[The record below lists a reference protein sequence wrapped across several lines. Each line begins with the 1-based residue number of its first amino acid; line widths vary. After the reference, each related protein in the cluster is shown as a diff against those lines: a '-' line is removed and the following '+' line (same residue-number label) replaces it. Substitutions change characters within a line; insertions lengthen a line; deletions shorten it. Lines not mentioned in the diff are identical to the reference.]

1 MTHRSV
7 APIGPLVC
15 VVLVAIGVLA
25 VVVGL
30 VVPVLQLPALRAGGE
45 APIGV
50 ASNPWMVAAAT
61 VLWSLGA
68 GAVVTAV
75 GWWMSRSCPPRGWC
89 SWIGWIVPVLV
100 PPYAAWYAWW
110 QLGSPEWALG
120 AWIVEHDAVGAW
132 RMLALALA
140 LVCTLWPIAGALVM
154 GLRERAIARE
164 ATAMDRL
171 RRLDRI
177 RLAWREDRHG
187 VLLSILAVGGLT
199 MADTTAF
206 DLALVRT
213 VGFELRALEAAGA
226 SPWSV
231 LRASAW
237 SIAAA
242 LAVAIVITRPRAS
255 DDHTVPSETR
265 SARWPIAL
273 LAAPLVVPGVVL
285 MILSLGHGGVVRVV
299 QVYGEGV
306 LRTAAA
312 AGVCGALVAGVCML
326 HAWLA
331 DGSSWMRRAE
341 RSIRAAWITLAL
353 SPAIVIA
360 VAHVHAWNRD
370 GLSWMHDGLGIV
382 AAAQL
387 SRWGWIGA
395 VLGWLAVRSAPSD
408 VRASARIDGRAW
420 TVVLA
425 LWPRIGVACAAA
437 GAIGAVGAAG
447 EVIVSARVQPP
458 GGAWIASALLNAM
471 HYQRPDVVAG
481 FVPILMLVAAVA
493 AVALAWLMKRLGGMT
508 LACLAVLPF
517 MVACERE
524 PQPTPLPAWCA
535 DARIVGRG
543 GKGPL
548 QFNYPRAMAWTPAGE
563 LIIIDRSARVQVLG
577 TDGSYHREWMMPEF
591 DQGFPTGVSVSPE
604 GEVWVADTHEHR
616 ITVMDDQG
624 RVLRTFGG
632 FGQEPGQFV
641 FPTDIAFGDDG
652 LVYVSEYGGN
662 DRIQVFRRDGTFV
675 RAFGHHGVPGDDSP
689 EPKFD
694 RPQSLLLL
702 GSGRLLVA
710 DACNHRLVE
719 LTTDGA
725 FVRSIGA
732 MGQEAGEL
740 LYPYGLERLDD
751 ATVLVTEFGGCR
763 LQALDLASGAS
774 AGCWGKGG
782 REPGMLNGPWT
793 AQVHGATMA
802 VLDSTNNRLYLMPSD
817 RWIERA
823 KREAGAVPSR

>member
-1 MTHRSV
+1 MTPRSV
-7 APIGPLVC
+7 APIVPM
-15 VVLVAIGVLA
+15 VLWALGALA
-25 VVVGL
+25 VVIGL
-30 VVPVLQLPALRAGGE
+30 VIPVLQLPALRAGGE

-50 ASNPWMVAAAT
+50 ASDPWAVAAAT
-61 VLWSLGA
+61 ALWSLGA
-68 GAVVTAV
+68 GVVVTAV
-75 GWWMSRSCPPRGWC
+75 GWRMSRGCPPRGWR
-89 SWIGWIVPVLV
+89 SWIGWVVPVLV

-132 RMLALALA
+132 RMMALAMA
-140 LVCTLWPIAGALVM
+140 LTCTLWPISGALVI

-164 ATAMDRL
+164 ATAIDRL
-171 RRLDRI
+171 RWSDRV

-187 VLLSILAVGGLT
+187 VLLSVIAVAGLT
-199 MADTTAF
+199 MADTTVF

-231 LRASAW
+231 LMASMW

-242 LAVAIVITRPRAS
+242 LVVAVVITRPRRG
-255 DDHTVPSETR
+255 DDHVVAGAPR
-265 SARWPIAL
+265 SPRWPLVLMAVP
-273 LAAPLVVPGVVL
+273 LAVPGLVL
-285 MILSLGHGGVVRVV
+285 MALSFGQGGLMRVM
-299 QVYGEGV
+299 QVYGAGA
-306 LRTAAA
+306 LRTAVAA
-312 AGVCGALVAGVCML
+312 AACGALVAGVALL

-331 DGSSWMRRAE
+331 EGSSWMQRTE
-341 RSIRAAWITLAL
+341 RWIRAAWITLAL

-382 AAAQL
+382 TAAQL

-395 VLGWLAVRSAPSD
+395 VLGWLAVRSAPGD

-425 LWPRIGVACAAA
+425 LWPRVGVACAAA

-447 EVIVSARVQPP
+447 EVVVSARVQPP
-458 GGAWIASALLNAM
+458 GGEWIASALLNAM

-493 AVALAWLMKRLGGMT
+493 AVALAWLMRRLGGMT
-508 LACLAVLPF
+508 LACLAVLPL

-535 DARIVGRG
+535 DARIIGRG

-563 LIIIDRSARVQVLG
+563 LVIIDRSARVQVIG
-577 TDGSYHREWMMPEF
+577 ADGVFRREWMMPEF

-604 GEVWVADTHEHR
+604 GELWIADTHEHR
-616 ITVMDDQG
+616 ITVMDDRG
-624 RVLRTFGG
+624 EVLRTFGG

-641 FPTDIAFGDDG
+641 FPTDVVFGEDG
-652 LVYVSEYGGN
+652 MVYVSEYGGN
-662 DRIQVFRRDGTFV
+662 DRIQVFRRDGSFV

-694 RPQSLLLL
+694 RPQSMLML
-702 GSGRLLVA
+702 GAGRLLVA

-732 MGQEAGEL
+732 MGQEPAEL
-740 LYPYGLERLDD
+740 LYPYGLERLD
-751 ATVLVTEFGGCR
+751 ATTVLVTEFGGCR
-763 LQALDLASGAS
+763 LQAFDLSSGTS
-774 AGCWGKGG
+774 SGCWGKGG
-782 REPGMLNGPWT
+782 REPGLLNGPWT
-793 AQVHGATMA
+793 AQVGDGTMA
-802 VLDSTNNRLYLMPSD
+802 VLDSTNNRIYLMPSD
-817 RWIERA
+817 RWTERA
-823 KREAGAVPSR
+823 RREARGVPFK

>member
-7 APIGPLVC
+7 APIGPSVC
-15 VVLVAIGVLA
+15 VGLAVLGALA

-30 VVPVLQLPALRAGGE
+30 VVPVLQVPALHAGGE

-50 ASNPWMVAAAT
+50 ASNPWAVATAT

-68 GAVVTAV
+68 GAAVTAL
-75 GWWMSRSCPPRGWC
+75 GWWMARMCTPRGWF
-89 SWIGWIVPVLV
+89 SWICWIVPVLV

-110 QLGSPEWALG
+110 QLGSPEFALG
-120 AWIVEHDAVGAW
+120 AWIIEQDAVGAW
-132 RMLALALA
+132 RVLSLALALA
-140 LVCTLWPIAGALVM
+140 CTLWPIAGALVL
-154 GLRERAIARE
+154 GLRERAMARE

-171 RRLDRI
+171 RWIDRG

-187 VLLSILAVGGLT
+187 VMLSVLVLGGLT

-231 LRASAW
+231 LMGSMW

-242 LAVAIVITRPRAS
+242 LGVAIVITRPRAS
-255 DDHTVPSETR
+255 DDHATAQAPR
-265 SARWPIAL
+265 SARWPLGL
-273 LAAPLVVPGVVL
+273 LAATLVVPGVVL
-285 MILSLGHGGVVRVV
+285 MIMSLGQGGVVRVM
-299 QVYGEGV
+299 QVYGGGV

-312 AGVCGALVAGVCML
+312 AVVCGALIAGVCML

-331 DGSSWMRRAE
+331 EGSAWMRCAE
-341 RSIRAAWITLAL
+341 RWIRVAWITLAL
-353 SPAIVIA
+353 SPAVVIA
-360 VAHVHAWNRD
+360 VAHVQAWNRD

-408 VRASARIDGRAW
+408 MRASARLDGRAW

-425 LWPRIGVACAAA
+425 LLPRIGVACVAA

-458 GGAWIASALLNAM
+458 GGEWIASALLNAM

-493 AVALAWLMKRLGGMT
+493 AVALAGLMRRFGGMT
-508 LACLAVLPF
+508 LASVAVLPF
-517 MVACERE
+517 MVACGGE
-524 PQPTPLPAWCA
+524 PQPSMLPKWCA

-577 TDGSYHREWMMPEF
+577 ADGSYRREWMMPEF

-624 RVLRTFGG
+624 RLLRTFGK

-662 DRIQVFRRDGTFV
+662 DRIQVFGRDGTFV

-694 RPQSLLLL
+694 RPQSLIML

-732 MGQEAGEL
+732 MGQEPGEL
-740 LYPYGLERLDD
+740 LYPYGLELLDE

-763 LQALDLASGAS
+763 LQAFDLSNGAS
-774 AGCWGKGG
+774 MGCLGKGG

-793 AQVHGATMA
+793 TQVHGATMA

-823 KREAGAVPSR
+823 RRESGAVP

>member
-1 MTHRSV
+1 VTHRSV
-7 APIGPLVC
+7 VPI
-15 VVLVAIGVLA
+15 VLWLLGVLA
-25 VVVGL
+25 VVLGL
-30 VVPVLQLPALRAGGE
+30 VIPVLQLPALRAGGE

-50 ASNPWMVAAAT
+50 ASEPWAVALQTIA
-61 VLWSLGA
+61 WSLGA
-68 GAVVTAV
+68 GLLVTAV
-75 GWWMSRSCPPRGWC
+75 GWWMSRISPPRGWLA
-89 SWIGWIVPVLV
+89 WIGWIAPVLV

-120 AWIVEHDAVGAW
+120 AWIVEHDAIGAW

-140 LVCTLWPIAGALVM
+140 FVCTLWPIAGALVF
-154 GLRERAIARE
+154 GLRERTIARE
-164 ATAMDRL
+164 ATVIDRL
-171 RRLDRI
+171 RWIDRVC
-177 RLAWREDRHG
+177 LAWREDRHG

-213 VGFELRALEAAGA
+213 VGFELRALEAVGA

-231 LRASAW
+231 LMASTW

-242 LAVAIVITRPRAS
+242 LAVAIVITQPRAT
-255 DDHTVPSETR
+255 DDHAVTGLRTR
-265 SARWPIAL
+265 ARWPLVL
-273 LAAPLVVPGVVL
+273 LAVPLLVPSVVL
-285 MILSLGHGGVVRVV
+285 MALSFGHGGVMRVM
-299 QVYGEGV
+299 QVYGQGV
-306 LRTAAA
+306 LRTAVAA
-312 AGVCGALVAGVCML
+312 AVCGALVAGVALL

-331 DGSSWMRRAE
+331 EGSSWMQRTE
-341 RSIRAAWITLAL
+341 RWIRSAWITLAL
-353 SPAIVIA
+353 SPAIVVA
-360 VAHVHAWNRD
+360 VLHVHAWNRD

-420 TVVLA
+420 TIVLA
-425 LWPRIGVACAAA
+425 LWPRVGVACAAA

-447 EVIVSARVQPP
+447 EVVVSARVQPP
-458 GGAWIASALLNAM
+458 GGEWIASALLNAM

-493 AVALAWLMKRLGGMT
+493 AVALAWLMKHFGGMT
-508 LACLAVLPF
+508 LACLAVLPL

-535 DARIVGRG
+535 DARILGRG

-548 QFNYPRAMAWTPAGE
+548 QFNYPRAMAWTPTGE
-563 LIIIDRSARVQVLG
+563 LVIIDRSARVQVLG
-577 TDGSYHREWMMPEF
+577 ADGSYRREWMMPEF

-604 GEVWVADTHEHR
+604 GELWVADTHEHR
-616 ITVMDDQG
+616 ITVMDDRGQ
-624 RVLRTFGG
+624 VLRIFGG

-641 FPTDIAFGDDG
+641 FPTDIAFGEDG

-675 RAFGHHGVPGDDSP
+675 RAFGHHGVPGDGSP

-694 RPQSLLLL
+694 RPQSLLML

-719 LTTDGA
+719 LTTDGT

-732 MGQEAGEL
+732 MGQEPGEL

-763 LQALDLASGAS
+763 LQAFDLASGAS
-774 AGCWGKGG
+774 SGRWGKGG
-782 REPGMLNGPWT
+782 REAGMLNGPWT
-793 AQVHGATMA
+793 AQVHSGTMA
-802 VLDSTNNRLYLMPSD
+802 VLDSTNNRLYLMPSE
-817 RWIERA
+817 RWVDRA
-823 KREAGAVPSR
+823 KRESGAVPSR

>member
-1 MTHRSV
+1 MTPRSV
-7 APIGPLVC
+7 APIVPILLW
-15 VVLVAIGVLA
+15 VLGVLA
-25 VVVGL
+25 VVIGL
-30 VVPVLQLPALRAGGE
+30 VIPVLQLPALRAGGE

-50 ASNPWMVAAAT
+50 ASEPWAVALQAIA
-61 VLWSLGA
+61 WSLGA
-68 GAVVTAV
+68 GLLVTAV
-75 GWWMSRSCPPRGWC
+75 GWWMSRFSPPRGRG
-89 SWIGWIVPVLV
+89 SWIAWIVPVLV

-120 AWIVEHDAVGAW
+120 AWIVQRDAVGAW

-140 LVCTLWPIAGALVM
+140 FVCTLWPIAGALVF

-164 ATAMDRL
+164 ATVIDRL
-171 RRLDRI
+171 RWIDRVC
-177 RLAWREDRHG
+177 LAWREDRHG

-213 VGFELRALEAAGA
+213 VGFELRALEAAGS

-231 LRASAW
+231 LMASTW

-242 LAVAIVITRPRAS
+242 LAVAIVITQPRVT
-255 DDHTVPSETR
+255 DDHAVTGLRTR
-265 SARWPIAL
+265 ARWPLVL
-273 LAAPLVVPGVVL
+273 LAVPLLVPSVVL
-285 MILSLGHGGVVRVV
+285 MALSFGHGGVMRVM
-299 QVYGEGV
+299 QVYGQGV
-306 LRTAAA
+306 LRTAVAA
-312 AGVCGALVAGVCML
+312 AACGALVAGVALL

-331 DGSSWMRRAE
+331 EGSSWMQRTE
-341 RSIRAAWITLAL
+341 RWIRAAWITLAL
-353 SPAIVIA
+353 SPAIVVA
-360 VAHVHAWNRD
+360 VLHVHAWNRD

-420 TVVLA
+420 TIVLA
-425 LWPRIGVACAAA
+425 LWPRVGVACAAA

-447 EVIVSARVQPP
+447 EVVVSARVQPP
-458 GGAWIASALLNAM
+458 GGEWIASALLNAM

-493 AVALAWLMKRLGGMT
+493 AVALAWLMKRFGGMT
-508 LACLAVLPF
+508 LACLAVLPL

-535 DARIVGRG
+535 DARILGRG

-548 QFNYPRAMAWTPAGE
+548 QFNYPRAMAWTPTGE
-563 LIIIDRSARVQVLG
+563 LVIIDRSARVQVLG
-577 TDGSYHREWMMPEF
+577 ADGSYRREWMMPEF

-604 GEVWVADTHEHR
+604 GEIWVADTHEHR
-616 ITVMDDQG
+616 ITVMDDRGQ
-624 RVLRTFGG
+624 VLRIFGG

-641 FPTDIAFGDDG
+641 FPTDIAFGEDG

-675 RAFGHHGVPGDDSP
+675 RAFGHHGVPGDGSP

-694 RPQSLLLL
+694 RPQSLLML

-719 LTTDGA
+719 LTTDGT

-732 MGQEAGEL
+732 MGQEPGEL

-763 LQALDLASGAS
+763 LQAFDLASGAS
-774 AGCWGKGG
+774 SGRWGKGG
-782 REPGMLNGPWT
+782 REAGMLNGPWT
-793 AQVHGATMA
+793 AQVHSGTMA
-802 VLDSTNNRLYLMPSD
+802 VLDSTNNRLYLMPSE
-817 RWIERA
+817 RWVDRA
-823 KREAGAVPSR
+823 KRESGAVPSR

>member
-1 MTHRSV
+1 MTTRSV
-7 APIGPLVC
+7 VPIVPLI
-15 VVLVAIGVLA
+15 LVALGVLA
-25 VVVGL
+25 VAVGL
-30 VVPVLQLPALRAGGE
+30 VIPVLQLPALRAGGV

-50 ASNPWMVAAAT
+50 ASNPWSVAVAT

-68 GAVVTAV
+68 GVVVTAL
-75 GWWMSRSCPPRGWC
+75 GWSMSRSSPPRGWG
-89 SWIGWIVPVLV
+89 SWIAWIVPVLV

-120 AWIVEHDAVGAW
+120 TWIVQRDVVGAW

-140 LVCTLWPIAGALVM
+140 LVCTLWPIAGALVIS
-154 GLRERAIARE
+154 LRERAVAHD
-164 ATAMDRL
+164 ATAIDRL
-171 RRLDRI
+171 RCSDRI

-187 VLLSILAVGGLT
+187 VLLSVIGVAGLT

-231 LRASAW
+231 LVASGW
-237 SIAAA
+237 SMAAA
-242 LAVAIVITRPRAS
+242 LVVAIVITRPQVT
-255 DDHTVPSETR
+255 DDHVVDGSRMRVRWPLAVLVLLLLVPS
-265 SARWPIAL
+265 
-273 LAAPLVVPGVVL
+273 VVL
-285 MILSLGHGGVVRVV
+285 MILSLGQGGLMRVM
-299 QVYGEGV
+299 QVYGQGV

-312 AGVCGALVAGVCML
+312 AVVCGALVAGVCML

-331 DGSSWMRRAE
+331 EGSSWMQRTE
-341 RSIRAAWITLAL
+341 RWIRVAWITLAL

-360 VAHVHAWNRD
+360 VAHVHAWNRE
-370 GLSWMHDGLGIV
+370 GISWMHDGLGIV

-395 VLGWLAVRSAPSD
+395 VLGWLAVRSAPRD
-408 VRASARIDGRAW
+408 VRASARLDGRAW
-420 TVVLA
+420 TIVLA
-425 LWPRIGVACAAA
+425 LWPRVGVACAAA

-458 GGAWIASALLNAM
+458 GGEWIASALLNAM

-481 FVPILMLVAAVA
+481 FVPMLMLVAAVA
-493 AVALAWLMKRLGGMT
+493 AVALAWLMRRFGGMT
-508 LACLAVLPF
+508 LACLAMLPF

-535 DARIVGRG
+535 DARIIGRG

-563 LIIIDRSARVQVLG
+563 LVIIDRSARVQVLG
-577 TDGSYHREWMMPEF
+577 PDGSYRREWTMPEF

-604 GEVWVADTHEHR
+604 GEIWVADTHEHR
-616 ITVMDDQG
+616 ITVMDDRGQ
-624 RVLRTFGG
+624 VLRTFGG

-694 RPQSLLLL
+694 RPQSLLAL

-725 FVRSIGA
+725 FVRTIGA
-732 MGQEAGEL
+732 MGQEPGEL
-740 LYPYGLERLDD
+740 LYPYGLERLDE

-763 LQALDLASGAS
+763 LQAFDLASGAPT
-774 AGCWGKGG
+774 GCWGKGG
-782 REPGMLNGPWT
+782 REPGLLNGPWT
-793 AQVHGATMA
+793 AQVHGGTMA

-817 RWIERA
+817 RWTERA
-823 KREAGAVPSR
+823 KREAAGVPLR

>member
-1 MTHRSV
+1 MV
-7 APIGPLVC
+7 PMVL
-15 VVLVAIGVLA
+15 VVLGVLA
-25 VVVGL
+25 VAVGL
-30 VVPVLQLPALRAGGE
+30 VIPALQLPALRAGGE

-50 ASNPWMVAAAT
+50 ASNPWSVAAAT

-68 GAVVTAV
+68 GVVVTAV
-75 GWWMSRSCPPRGWC
+75 GWSMSRSSPPRGWG
-89 SWIGWIVPVLV
+89 SWIAWIVPVLV

-132 RMLALALA
+132 RMVALAVALA
-140 LVCTLWPIAGALVM
+140 CTLWPIAGALVI

-164 ATAMDRL
+164 AAAIDRL
-171 RRLDRI
+171 RWIDRVG
-177 RLAWREDRHG
+177 LAWREDRHG
-187 VLLSILAVGGLT
+187 VLLSVIGVAGLT

-231 LRASAW
+231 LVASGW
-237 SIAAA
+237 SMAAA
-242 LAVAIVITRPRAS
+242 LVVAIVVTRPRAN
-255 DDHTVPSETR
+255 DDLAVAGAPR
-265 SARWPIAL
+265 SSRWPLAL
-273 LAAPLVVPGVVL
+273 LAALLVVPSVVL
-285 MILSLGHGGVVRVV
+285 MILSLGQGGVMRVM

-312 AGVCGALVAGVCML
+312 AVVCGALVAGVCML

-331 DGSSWMRRAE
+331 EGSPWCRRAE
-341 RSIRAAWITLAL
+341 RWFRVAWITLAL

-360 VAHVHAWNRD
+360 VAHVHAWNRN

-395 VLGWLAVRSAPSD
+395 VLGWLAVRSAPRD
-408 VRASARIDGRAW
+408 VRASARLDGRAW
-420 TVVLA
+420 TIVLA
-425 LWPRIGVACAAA
+425 LWSRVGVACVAA

-481 FVPILMLVAAVA
+481 FVPMLMLVAAVA
-493 AVALAWLMKRLGGMT
+493 AVALAWLMRRFGGMT
-508 LACLAVLPF
+508 LACLAMLPF
-517 MVACERE
+517 MIACERE

-563 LIIIDRSARVQVLG
+563 LVIIDRSARVQVLG
-577 TDGSYHREWMMPEF
+577 PDGSYRREWTMPEF

-604 GEVWVADTHEHR
+604 GEIWVADTHEHR
-616 ITVMDDQG
+616 ITVMDDRGQ
-624 RVLRTFGG
+624 VLRIFGG
-632 FGQEPGQFV
+632 FGQEPGHFV
-641 FPTDIAFGDDG
+641 FPTDIAFGEDG

-675 RAFGHHGVPGDDSP
+675 RAFGHHGVPGDASP

-694 RPQSLLLL
+694 RPQSLLML

-719 LTTDGA
+719 VTTDGA
-725 FVRSIGA
+725 FVRTIGA
-732 MGQEAGEL
+732 MGQEPGEL
-740 LYPYGLERLDD
+740 LYPYGLERLDET
-751 ATVLVTEFGGCR
+751 TVLVTEFGGCR
-763 LQALDLASGAS
+763 LQAFDLASGAPT
-774 AGCWGKGG
+774 GCWGKGG
-782 REPGMLNGPWT
+782 REPGLLNGPWT
-793 AQVHGATMA
+793 AQVHGGTMA

-817 RWIERA
+817 RWTERA
-823 KREAGAVPSR
+823 KRQSGAVPSR

>member
-7 APIGPLVC
+7 APIVPILLW
-15 VVLVAIGVLA
+15 VLGVLA
-25 VVVGL
+25 VVIGL
-30 VVPVLQLPALRAGGE
+30 VIPVLQLPALRAGGE
-45 APIGV
+45 APLGV
-50 ASNPWMVAAAT
+50 ASDPWSVAGAT

-68 GAVVTAV
+68 GTMVTVV
-75 GWWMSRSCPPRGWC
+75 GWWMSRFSPPRGWG
-89 SWIGWIVPVLV
+89 SWIAWIVPVLV

-120 AWIVEHDAVGAW
+120 AWIVQRDAVGAW
-132 RMLALALA
+132 RMLVLALA
-140 LVCTLWPIAGALVM
+140 FVCTLWPIAGALVF

-164 ATAMDRL
+164 ATVIDRL
-171 RRLDRI
+171 RWIDRV

-231 LRASAW
+231 LMASTW

-242 LAVAIVITRPRAS
+242 LAVAIVITQPRVT
-255 DDHTVPSETR
+255 DDHAVTGLRTR
-265 SARWPIAL
+265 ARWPLVL
-273 LAAPLVVPGVVL
+273 LAVPLLVPSVVL
-285 MILSLGHGGVVRVV
+285 MALSFGHGGVMRVM
-299 QVYGEGV
+299 QVYGQGV
-306 LRTAAA
+306 LRTAVAA
-312 AGVCGALVAGVCML
+312 VACGALVAGVALL

-331 DGSSWMRRAE
+331 EGSSWMQRTE
-341 RSIRAAWITLAL
+341 RWIRVAWITLAL
-353 SPAIVIA
+353 SPAIVVA
-360 VAHVHAWNRD
+360 VLHVHAWNRD

-395 VLGWLAVRSAPSD
+395 VLGWLAVRSAPGD

-420 TVVLA
+420 TIVLA
-425 LWPRIGVACAAA
+425 LWPRVGVACAAA

-447 EVIVSARVQPP
+447 EVVVSARVQPP
-458 GGAWIASALLNAM
+458 GGEWIASALLNAM
-471 HYQRPDVVAG
+471 HYQRPDVIAG

-493 AVALAWLMKRLGGMT
+493 AVALAWLMKRFGGMS
-508 LACLAVLPF
+508 LACLAVLPL

-535 DARIVGRG
+535 DARILGRG

-548 QFNYPRAMAWTPAGE
+548 QFNYPRAMAWTPTGE
-563 LIIIDRSARVQVLG
+563 LVIIDRSARVQVLG
-577 TDGSYHREWMMPEF
+577 ADGSYRREWMMPEF

-604 GEVWVADTHEHR
+604 GEIWVADTHEHR
-616 ITVMDDQG
+616 ITVMDDRGQ
-624 RVLRTFGG
+624 VLRIFGG

-641 FPTDIAFGDDG
+641 FPTDIAFGEDG

-675 RAFGHHGVPGDDSP
+675 RAFGHHGVPGDGSP

-694 RPQSLLLL
+694 RPQSLLML

-719 LTTDGA
+719 LTTDGT

-732 MGQEAGEL
+732 MGQEPGEL
-740 LYPYGLERLDD
+740 LYPYGLERLDA
-751 ATVLVTEFGGCR
+751 ATVLVSEFGGCR
-763 LQALDLASGAS
+763 LQAFDLAGGAS
-774 AGCWGKGG
+774 TGCWGKGG

-793 AQVHGATMA
+793 AQVHGGTMA

-817 RWIERA
+817 RWTERA
-823 KREAGAVPSR
+823 KRESGAVPFR